1 MPTIRTILTLAA
13 IEDLHLPSVDILH
26 AYLNGK
32 MEVDVYMEQPE
43 GFTQGNPK
51 ELVCLLD
58 KALYEAKQGSRQWN
72 KRIHKVLTELGLT

>member
-1 MPTIRTILTLAA
+1 MLTVRTILTLVA
-13 IEDLHLPSVDILH
+13 IEDLHLCSIDILH

-32 MEVDVYMEQPE
+32 MDLEVYMQQPE

-58 KALYEAKQGSRQWN
+58 KALYGVE
-72 KRIHKVLTELGLT
+72 